1 MKTTKPFQTFLLPQ
15 TVLAVSRAEQGLL
28 EQPGFLFPQAGG
40 SSALS
45 TQQLW
50 QAASS
55 QAALEIDTRV
65 CLFFQIK
72 LHSSNFCLTDSNTPL
87 AQVF

>member
-1 MKTTKPFQTFLLPQ
+1 MTKPFQTFLLPQ
-15 TVLAVSRAEQGLL
+15 TGLAVSRAEQGLL
-28 EQPGFLFPQAGG
+28 EQPGFPQAGG

-55 QAALEIDTRV
+55 QAALEIDTCV
-65 CLFFQIK
+65 CPFFQIK
-72 LHSSNFCLTDSNTPL
+72 LHSSNFCLTNSNTPL
-87 AQVF
+87 AQVL